1 MPGYIGAGVEVMKV
15 EMVESNPSGVVDHGR
30 IEVIG
35 SSVGKFKVCL
45 QSIEE
50 RRYTQ
55 TFNVILINQ
64 MKISLLLKLTGMFYE
79 NRIFSYDLRQKFIY
93 LNRATIADEIC
104 LTVNVEEGN
113 VLT

>member
-1 MPGYIGAGVEVMKV
+1 
-15 EMVESNPSGVVDHGR
+15 
-30 IEVIG
+30 
-35 SSVGKFKVCL
+35 
-45 QSIEE
+45 
-50 RRYTQ
+50 
-55 TFNVILINQ
+55 

-113 VLT
+113 FLSKMSLPKGLVSNLYILW